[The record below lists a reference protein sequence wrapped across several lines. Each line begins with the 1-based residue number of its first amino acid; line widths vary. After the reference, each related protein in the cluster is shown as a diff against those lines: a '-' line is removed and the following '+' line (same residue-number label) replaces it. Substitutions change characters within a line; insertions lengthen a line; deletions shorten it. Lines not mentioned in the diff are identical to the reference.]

1 MAEFY
6 GYKASIA
13 NSEDAGERW
22 KPSIH
27 MPKEAA
33 RLWLKVTDARVERL
47 QDITNKDVEKEG
59 VEKKC
64 IDSYIRQMPCET
76 EEYIRLA
83 YIIAFQDIWDS
94 IIKKKDLL
102 LYGWNANPWVWV
114 RQSGKKLIRGTE
126 GQVNRMSDD
135 LISRKAVI
143 AAVDRHT
150 REDGTLDDDISVI
163 LEEVKTAFDKE
174 KVVKQ
179 IEDYRDL
186 VPEWALKEIIE
197 IVKKKEG

>member
-1 MAEFY
+1 M
-6 GYKASIA
+6 S
-13 NSEDAGERW
+13 N
-22 KPSIH
+22 
-27 MPKEAA
+27 
-33 RLWLKVTDARVERL
+33 LK
-47 QDITNKDVEKEG
+47 ITQCKG
-59 VEKKC
+59 
-64 IDSYIRQMPCET
+64 
-76 EEYIRLA
+76 
-83 YIIAFQDIWDS
+83 
-94 IIKKKDLL
+94 
-102 LYGWNANPWVWV
+102 
-114 RQSGKKLIRGTE
+114 E

-135 LISRKAVI
+135 LISKKAVI